1 MYTFSLESVLNHKA
15 FIEEQLQKELA
26 VFKAIL
32 EDEKNHLSKL
42 INTKKRLTAELQEKQ
57 KNGTSVSEIILY
69 IKFIDQLLN
78 DADKQKKNILDA
90 EKRLEK
96 KRDELIE
103 AMKNK
108 KTLEKLKEKK
118 LNEYREDVSN
128 NERDFMNEVA
138 INGFNRRM

>member
-32 EDEKNHLSKL
+32 EDEKNHLGKL

-57 KNGTSVSEIILY
+57 KDGTSISEIILY
-69 IKFIDQLLN
+69 IKFIDQLIN
-78 DADKQKKNILDA
+78 DADKQKKKILDA

-118 LNEYREDVSN
+118 MNEYWEDLSS